1 MQKPRIYKKFSLG
14 IDLGTSNSCLA
25 LCDPQGGGGPEEIGI
40 TQVTAPGVI
49 ADQALLPSALY
60 IPLENERMK
69 GELTLPWEE
78 AEGEGPANVVGVYA
92 RERAPLAPDRV
103 VTSAKSWLCNPHVDR
118 HAPILPWQSDLGQS
132 EPTAEKL
139 SPFDASRL
147 YLEHLRRAAEAELEK
162 RDAELSDCLVVLT
175 VPASF
180 DEVARSLTFD
190 AAVAAGLGQVT
201 LLEEPQAAF
210 YAWIAESESRRSPV
224 HWASRVHAG
233 DLVLVCDVGGGTAD
247 FSLIAVAG
255 SEAGLSQKL
264 ELHRI
269 AVGEHILLGGD
280 NMDLALA
287 YALKEQLAD
296 EGKEIDHWQ
305 FLALVHAA
313 RSAKERLFCDPELDA
328 IPIAVPTRGGSLFAK
343 TVTTKL
349 ARERAESLI
358 LDGYFPHTAVT
369 DLPKARRSVG
379 LQEYGLEYATEP
391 ALSKHLA
398 RFLARARENV
408 RSDERLRAL
417 VGTDGADS
425 PILRPTA
432 ILFNGGV
439 FHSAILRKR
448 VVEVLGSW
456 LGADHPLTEIES
468 VGLDKAVAN
477 GAAYYGAVQESG
489 RGIKIR
495 AGTSRSYYL
504 GLESPMPAVPGITP
518 PVKAVC
524 IVPQGTEEGTALEL
538 PGREFGLVT
547 GEPVEFRFFS
557 SEVRAGDRVGTL
569 VADAP
574 ATLDET
580 AGLAITLP
588 PIAGQSGQV
597 LPVTLKPL
605 VTEVGTLELWM
616 SHTKSEEKW
625 KLEFNLRAK
634 DS

>member
-1 MQKPRIYKKFSLG
+1 MQKKYSLG

-25 LCDPQGGGGPEEIGI
+25 LCDPAGGRPEGIVI
-40 TQVTAPGVI
+40 TQVMAPGVI
-49 ADQALLPSALY
+49 GDQLLLPSTLY
-60 IPLENERMK
+60 LPLENEGAQ
-69 GELTLPWEE
+69 GELALPWDGDEDPT
-78 AEGEGPANVVGVYA
+78 AVVGVYA
-92 RERAPLAPDRV
+92 RERGSLAPDRV

-118 HAPILPWQSDLGQS
+118 YAPILPWQSELTED
-132 EPTAEKL
+132 KL
-139 SPFDASRL
+139 SPFETTRR
-147 YLEHLRRAAEAELEK
+147 YLEHLRRAAEAALSE
-162 RDAELSDCLVVLT
+162 RDAELSECLVVLT

-180 DEVARSLTFD
+180 DEVARTLTFD

-210 YAWIAESESRRSPV
+210 YAWIAESEARKLPA
-224 HWASRVHAG
+224 HWTTQVRAG

-247 FSLIAVAG
+247 FSLIAVAA
-255 SEAGLSQKL
+255 SEAGLSQQL
-264 ELHRI
+264 DLHRI

-287 YALKEQLAD
+287 YALKEQLAS

-313 RSAKERLFCDPELDA
+313 RAAKERLLSDPDLDA
-328 IPIAVPTRGGSLFAK
+328 IPIAVPSRGASLFAK
-343 TVTTKL
+343 TVTTTL

-358 LDGYFPHTAVT
+358 LEGYFPHTAVT
-369 DLPKARRSVG
+369 DVPRARRSVG

-398 RFLARARENV
+398 RFLSRARDNV
-408 RSDERLRAL
+408 RSDERLRSL
-417 VGTDGADS
+417 VGAGADLDDS
-425 PILRPTA
+425 PILWPTA
-432 ILFNGGV
+432 LLFNGGV
-439 FHSAILRKR
+439 FHSGLLRRR
-448 VVEVLGSW
+448 VTDLLRSW

-477 GAAYYGAVQESG
+477 GAAYYGAVQLSG

-504 GLESPMPAVPGITP
+504 GIESPMPAVPGITP

-574 ATLDET
+574 GALDET

-588 PIAGQSGQV
+588 PIAGQPGQV

-616 SHTKSEEKW
+616 SHTRSEEQW

-634 DS
+634 D